1 MLGSGQEKRKIKE
14 KITQVLYL
22 KKKKKKGVW
31 LLNRW
36 DVGCAGSRLHT
47 RVTSP

>member
-22 KKKKKKGVW
+22 KKKKKKVFGYSIGGM
-31 LLNRW
+31 W
-36 DVGCAGSRLHT
+36 DVQEAGCTLG
-47 RVTSP
+47 